1 MNKSTLF
8 LLMVSFAL
16 VFTYA
21 TAASVHAQSPSGGDG
36 TPILGGS
43 QDNRSSSYNQTSV
56 TADQPQQQ
64 QQGSGGGAGA
74 ATGQQQQGSGG
85 GAGAA
90 TGQQQQDQN
99 MPLRTPDAS
108 SNRTIVLGEMEQQ
121 ELKQSGGPLGQLSEA
136 IGNLTGGNK

>member
-1 MNKSTLF
+1 MIKSTLF

-21 TAASVHAQSPSGGDG
+21 TDAPVYSQSPSSGDG

-43 QDNRSSSYNQTSV
+43 KDNRSSSYNQTNV

-74 ATGQQQQGSGG
+74 AATGQQQQGSGG

-90 TGQQQQDQN
+90 ATGQQQQDS
-99 MPLRTPDAS
+99 LRPSDAS
-108 SNRTIVLGEMEQQ
+108 SNRTIVVGEMKQQ
-121 ELKQSGGPLGQLSEA
+121 ELAQNGGPLGQLGET
-136 IGNLTGGNK
+136 IGNLTGANK

>member
-21 TAASVHAQSPSGGDG
+21 TAAPVYAQSPSGGDG

-43 QDNRSSSYNQTSV
+43 KDNRSSSYNQTNV

-74 ATGQQQQGSGG
+74 STGQQQQGSGG
-85 GAGAA
+85 GAGAS
-90 TGQQQQDQN
+90 TGQQQQDS
-99 MPLRTPDAS
+99 LRPSDAS
-108 SNRTIVLGEMEQQ
+108 SNRTIVVGEMKQQ
-121 ELKQSGGPLGQLSEA
+121 ELAQNGGPLGQLGET
-136 IGNLTGGNK
+136 IGNLTGANK

>member
-21 TAASVHAQSPSGGDG
+21 TAASVYAQSPSGGDG

-43 QDNRSSSYNQTSV
+43 KDNMSSSYNQTNV

-64 QQGSGGGAGA
+64 QQGSAGAGGGGA
-74 ATGQQQQGSGG
+74 ATGQQQ
-85 GAGAA
+85 
-90 TGQQQQDQN
+90 D
-99 MPLRTPDAS
+99 PLRPSDAS
-108 SNRTIVLGEMEQQ
+108 SNRTIVVGEMKQQ
-121 ELKQSGGPLGQLSEA
+121 ELAQNGGPLGQLGET